1 MSNLLPPNATPTERA
16 LATLAHHATDLP
28 VPISELLNPEKC
40 PAHILPWLAWAF
52 SVDEWDDAW
61 TEKQKRNVIKAS
73 FTVHSRKGTRGAVRA
88 ALDALGY
95 SSKIVEWFENDSP
108 AYTFDVQV
116 FITDTPISPIAVESM
131 RRVVAAAKNS
141 RSQFDINLVARL
153 PGQLGIASAITT
165 GRNIAI
171 YPYAGDAID
180 TTPSVGIATG
190 FTHALTVEV
199 RPQ

>member
-1 MSNLLPPNATPTERA
+1 MSNLLPPNATLTERA
-16 LATLAHHATDLP
+16 LSALAHTATDLP
-28 VPISELLNPEKC
+28 VPVSDLLNPDKC

-61 TEKQKRNVIKAS
+61 TTTQKRNVIKAS
-73 FTVHSRKGTRGAVRA
+73 FIVHSRKGTRGAVRA
-88 ALDALGY
+88 ALDALGF
-95 SSKIVEWFENDSP
+95 SSKIVEWFENGSP

-116 FITDTPISPIAVESM
+116 FITDTPISTAAVGSM
-131 RRVVAAAKNS
+131 RRVVAAAKNA

-171 YPYAGDAID
+171 YPYAGDTIGS
-180 TTPSVGIATG
+180 TPAVGVATS
-190 FTHALTVEV
+190 FIHALTIEV